1 MSKPNKTE
9 QMIKKELFIPSKIE
23 LMYRSSK
30 MNEERMMLM
39 RTNSPLPDLNDL
51 NGKESIIRY
60 LPSINLHN
68 VVCLTSLILK

>member
-1 MSKPNKTE
+1 MSKHKTE
-9 QMIKKELFIPSKIE
+9 QMIKKELLIPSKIE

-51 NGKESIIRY
+51 NGKESSVVRY
-60 LPSINLHN
+60 LPSINFHN
-68 VVCLTSLILK
+68 VIKIFI